1 MRWNWIYVLCLIT
14 GLPAMAANQGYRVL
28 SRSQTLIQIARDVYK
43 DERQWKEIAYWNGI
57 KPPYALSVGQVLV
70 LKTPPVVVVP
80 SENLVTGAEVDA
92 IKPLAEWPS
101 VERKIVK
108 AGDDLIYVVNERAP
122 SLMMIARELY
132 GDASMAK
139 KISSWGGFEPDA
151 RLSLGQRLR
160 LKVPPTKTAAEGTAI
175 LIKNWR
181 ALDNDLMVERLGG
194 AAVHERQPAATPK
207 KAKKVKQP
215 CAVPCVA
222 PCGSGPVASGATGK
236 SANRSGKP
244 VIGSGNLE
252 SGNGHATPGPAIG
265 SASQVPSSSPAPAAS
280 TSAATA
286 NENREPQS
294 SAGGDTSV
302 LQKKSDSPDGI
313 PAAHKTENYWLGDE
327 AAHLIEVLQKK
338 LGDR

>member
-1 MRWNWIYVLCLIT
+1 
-14 GLPAMAANQGYRVL
+14 MAANQGYRVL
-28 SRSQTLIQIARDVYK
+28 SRSQTLIQIARDLYK
-43 DERQWKEIAYWNGI
+43 DQRQWKEIAYWNGI

-70 LKTPPVVVVP
+70 LKTPPVVAIP

-92 IKPLAEWPS
+92 IKPLTKWPS
-101 VERKIVK
+101 VDRKIVK

-132 GDASMAK
+132 GDESMAK

-160 LKVPPTKTAAEGTAI
+160 LKVPPTKTAAEGTVI

-194 AAVHERQPAATPK
+194 AAVHERQPASMAKKPK
-207 KAKKVKQP
+207 KAKPP
-215 CAVPCVA
+215 CAVPCAA
-222 PCGSGPVASGATGK
+222 PCGSGPIASGATGK
-236 SANRSGKP
+236 SAKGAGKP
-244 VIGSGNLE
+244 VKGTGNLE
-252 SGNGHATPGPAIG
+252 SGNGHAAAG
-265 SASQVPSSSPAPAAS
+265 SAMANAPQVPSSSPSSSPS
-280 TSAATA
+280 FSSSISATTA
-286 NENREPQS
+286 DENREPQS
-294 SAGGDTSV
+294 SADGDTSV

>member
-1 MRWNWIYVLCLIT
+1 
-14 GLPAMAANQGYRVL
+14 
-28 SRSQTLIQIARDVYK
+28 
-43 DERQWKEIAYWNGI
+43 
-57 KPPYALSVGQVLV
+57 VGQVLV
-70 LKTPPVVVVP
+70 LKTPLVAIPP
-80 SENLVTGAEVDA
+80 ENLVTGAEVDA
-92 IKPLAEWPS
+92 IKPLTKWPS

-139 KISSWGGFEPDA
+139 RISSWGGFEPDA

-194 AAVHERQPAATPK
+194 AAVRERQPAAVAKRPK
-207 KAKKVKQP
+207 KAKPP
-215 CAVPCVA
+215 CAIPCAA
-222 PCGSGPVASGATGK
+222 PCGGGPIASGATGK
-236 SANRSGKP
+236 SAKGAGKP
-244 VIGSGNLE
+244 VKGTGEPVKGTGQPVKAAGNLE
-252 SGNGHATPGPAIG
+252 SGNGHAAAGPAM
-265 SASQVPSSSPAPAAS
+265 ANAPQVPSSSPAHSSSPSVLSAAS
-280 TSAATA
+280 TSAMTSAATA
-286 NENREPQS
+286 DENREPQS
-294 SAGGDTSV
+294 SADGETSV

-338 LGDR
+338 LGSQ